1 MSRDPDP
8 QTGFVDF
15 RYSRTKIIRINLGLG
30 RTDVQVP
37 PAPPRPK
44 FWGRIAVDERNGVAV
59 SVEFVD
65 ATPVGRQALTN
76 PAKPSR
82 ATKAATV
89 AKATRRTKATKPT
102 R

>member
-8 QTGFVDF
+8 QTGFVEF
-15 RYSRTKIIRINLGLG
+15 RYSRTKVIRINLGLG

-44 FWGRIAVDERNGVAV
+44 FWGRIALDERNGVSV

-65 ATPVGRQALTN
+65 VRPTTATR
-76 PAKPSR
+76 
-82 ATKAATV
+82 AAT
-89 AKATRRTKATKPT
+89 AKKRTQPARPTK
-102 R
+102 RIR